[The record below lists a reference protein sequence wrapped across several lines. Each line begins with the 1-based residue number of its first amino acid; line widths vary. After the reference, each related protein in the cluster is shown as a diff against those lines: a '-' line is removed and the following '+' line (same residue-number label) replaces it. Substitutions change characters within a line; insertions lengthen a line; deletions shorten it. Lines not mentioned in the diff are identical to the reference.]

1 MIQKK
6 DIPMSSPD
14 ISDAERKAVNS
25 VLQTPYLSMGKEIE
39 EFEKEFRNF
48 TGLKNAIGVSSGTA
62 GLHLCIRAANVSED
76 DLVITTPFSFV
87 ASTNVILY
95 EKAHPIFVD
104 IEYKTG
110 NIDMNIV
117 EEILKEYI
125 KNGFISDHW
134 LPRNGWNVKG
144 ELRAILVVDV
154 FGQPAEYDRLKGFTK
169 NSGIKIIEDSC
180 EALGAEYKNQ
190 KAGTLGNFGVF
201 GFYPNKQITT
211 GEGGV
216 IVTNENDSATLMR
229 ALRNQGRAEGDKW
242 LNHKYLGYN
251 YRLDEMS
258 AALGRIQV
266 TRLNELLEKRERV
279 SNWYNHRL
287 AEIEGIETPFLA
299 PYTTRASWFVY
310 VIRVDRRINRELLS
324 SELRKRGI
332 PSRPYFIPIHL
343 QPYMVEHYGYRLG
356 DFPITED
363 IGNRS
368 LALPFSSTMEEHDV
382 EYVCSALKK
391 IISVS

>member
-287 AEIEGIETPFLA
+287 TEIEGIETPFLA